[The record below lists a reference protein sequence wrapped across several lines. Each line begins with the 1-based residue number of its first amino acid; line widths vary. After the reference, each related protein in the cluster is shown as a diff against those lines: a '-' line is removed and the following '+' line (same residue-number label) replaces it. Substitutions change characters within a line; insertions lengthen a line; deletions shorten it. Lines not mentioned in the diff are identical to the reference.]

1 MELVFEKIFRF
12 HMIKTINIVIK
23 NVIPFSHGKAAEIQH
38 LQETIAVTNAIMR
51 IR

>member
-1 MELVFEKIFRF
+1 MPENSISA
-12 HMIKTINIVIK
+12 K
-23 NVIPFSHGKAAEIQH
+23 NVIPYLHGKAAEIQH